1 MASVR
6 SVTSTAE
13 ASNFAGASAWVNE
26 PYVSDAHALWA
37 EIEAASPPP
46 KPRRRTD
53 STPRQRQLGSRSL
66 SPDRIDSVKATGD
79 QSTPTSSQAGEGGTP
94 KKPVGRP
101 SPYGQEQLKK
111 EKPKRKASPKGNRG
125 KKDSPK
131 DSNGHGSTSKANT
144 SRPRSASPGKR
155 RPQTDRT
162 DGTGRLV
169 QPAWNTSR
177 PPRRAPGEVI
187 NKYNHLGLMEE
198 TAEELHEFS
207 AGGNT
212 AAGGFSSMSGFSSC
226 TTGEAGSAARLS
238 RVTTSPSTRCHP
250 NQERRNELRSADV
263 SADAQ
268 EAPPLGKARSGG
280 GQPLHFDV

>member
-1 MASVR
+1 MHAQ
-6 SVTSTAE
+6 E
-13 ASNFAGASAWVNE
+13 ACGPSF
-26 PYVSDAHALWA
+26 SD
-37 EIEAASPPP
+37 
-46 KPRRRTD
+46 
-53 STPRQRQLGSRSL
+53 
-66 SPDRIDSVKATGD
+66 
-79 QSTPTSSQAGEGGTP
+79 
-94 KKPVGRP
+94 
-101 SPYGQEQLKK
+101 GQEQLKK

-268 EAPPLGKARSGG
+268 EALPLGKARSGG